1 MKSLLLL
8 SGLGALSLLAEI
20 INFKKYLLPIIWLG
34 LIATAVCAGLDW
46 NTNKVYFSS
55 MMAFDNFAVS
65 FTVLISVIALVWFL
79 MSKNYFEEET
89 SVTDHAAIILFTIA
103 GAVVMTS
110 FSNLSMLFIGL
121 EILSISLY
129 VLAASNKKDRKSN
142 EAGFK
147 YFIMGSFA
155 SGFLLFGIALVY
167 GATGTFN
174 LLEIRSAVAAMGNTI
189 PGFFYVGVILILLA
203 LLFKVSAAP
212 FHFWTPDVYDGAPT
226 TITTFMAT
234 IVKTAAFAAI
244 YRLFSTAFVSL
255 DYVWVNIV
263 IVLAGLTLAVG
274 NITAVYQT
282 SVKRMLAYSSIAHA
296 GYMLLA
302 LAALTSTSSGSILY
316 YSSAYSFAT
325 ITAFIVL
332 IVVFKAKNS
341 YDFSAF
347 NGLAKTNPFLA
358 FVMTISMMSLAGIPP
373 FAGFFAKYFIFTTAI
388 SSDMVLIVL
397 VAVIASLI
405 GVYYYFKVIIAMY
418 FAKADT
424 STSITVDGIYKALLI
439 VCLAITLALGLFPS
453 FLSNLL

>member
-20 INFKKYLLPIIWLG
+20 INLKKLLLPIIWLG
-34 LIATAVCAGLDW
+34 LIATAVVAGLDW
-46 NTNKVYFSS
+46 NTNKVYFYD
-55 MMAFDNFAVS
+55 MMTFDNFAVG
-65 FTVLISVIALVWFL
+65 FTVLISVVALLWFL
-79 MSKNYFEEET
+79 MSNSYLNEET
-89 SVTDHAAIILFTIA
+89 NITDQTAIILFTLA

-110 FSNLSMLFIGL
+110 YSNLSMLFIGI

-129 VLAASNKKDRKSN
+129 VLAASNKKDRRSN

-147 YFIMGSFA
+147 YFLMGSFA

-174 LLEIRSAVAAMGNTI
+174 LLEMRTYIASGVAL

-203 LLFKVSAAP
+203 MLFKISAAP
-212 FHFWTPDVYDGAPT
+212 FHFWAPDVYEGAPT
-226 TITTFMAT
+226 TITAFMST

-244 YRLFSTAFVSL
+244 YRLFSTSFVSL

-274 NITAVYQT
+274 NITAVFQT
-282 SVKRMLAYSSIAHA
+282 NVKRMLAYSSIAHA

-302 LAALTSTSSGSILY
+302 LAALTSTSSGSILFY
-316 YSSAYSFAT
+316 TSAYSFAS
-325 ITAFIVL
+325 ISAFVVL
-332 IVVFKAKNS
+332 MNVFKAKGS
-341 YDFSAF
+341 YDISAF
-347 NGLAKTNPFLA
+347 NGLSKSNPFLA
-358 FVMTISMMSLAGIPP
+358 FTMAVSMLSLAGIPP

-388 SSDMVLIVL
+388 SSDMIWLVL
-397 VAVIASLI
+397 VAVLASLV

-418 FAKADT
+418 FGKADSV
-424 STSITVDGIYKALLI
+424 STFNVSQLNKALLVI
-439 VCLAITLALGLFPS
+439 CLLITIALGIFPG
-453 FLSNLL
+453 LVSNLL